1 MEKNYQIVNIGHF
14 VSRTGTIFL
23 HSLLDSHPQILT
35 MPAVI
40 NFRNLLNKRN
50 YYTAEEAFEIF
61 DKENP
66 KFYDTSLQKPSDVPD
81 NGLYKLG
88 DNKNEKILTNKEEF
102 KNFFLENLKLSGNIT
117 FKNILI
123 SLNIA
128 YGKTHNKD
136 INKCKVILLHPHE
149 KKDCIKFNKL
159 FKNSKFII
167 PVRNPLKVYNSI
179 VKMVKFRKK
188 IRNQSYYPS
197 GQLIQFAKGLDDF
210 RDNKMKMHILKL
222 ENLGEN
228 FENELKKICNFME
241 IDFDLCVLKSTFGG
255 KKFWG
260 NTYNNPREKY
270 VPNEIQVEKILSKKD
285 FAILSEINKKIME
298 EFEYSNKSFIGK
310 SKIFPALK
318 IFFPLDDEIEFFRNF
333 KFKNLISYLKF
344 LFFYIPKRIYLI
356 SICLKRKN

>member
-1 MEKNYQIVNIGHF
+1 VEKNYQIVNIGHF
-14 VSRTGTIFL
+14 VSRTGTVFL

-50 YYTAEEAFEIF
+50 FYTAEEAFEIF

-88 DNKNEKILTNKEEF
+88 DNKDDKILTNKKAF
-102 KNFFLENLKLSGNIT
+102 KAFFLENLKSSNSIT
-117 FKNILI
+117 FKNVLV

-149 KKDCIKFNKL
+149 KKDCITFNKL
-159 FKNSKFII
+159 FENSKFLI
-167 PVRNPLKVYNSI
+167 PVRNPLNVYNSI
-179 VKMVKFRKK
+179 IKMIKFRKK
-188 IRNQSYYPS
+188 IRSQLYYPS

-210 RDNKMKMHILKL
+210 RYDKMNMHILKL
-222 ENLGEN
+222 ENLEQN
-228 FENELKKICNFME
+228 FEVEMKKICNYME
-241 IDFDLCVLKSTFGG
+241 IDFDSCVLKSTFGG

-260 NTYNNPREKY
+260 NTYKNPREKY
-270 VPNEIQVEKILSKKD
+270 VPNKINIEKTLSKKD
-285 FAILSEINKKIME
+285 LIILSKINEKIME
-298 EFEYSNKSFIGK
+298 EFGYNNKSYTNK
-310 SKIFPALK
+310 SEIFSTLNF
-318 IFFPLDDEIEFFRNF
+318 FFPLDDEIEFLKNF
-333 KFKNLISYLKF
+333 KFKNLNSYLKF
-344 LFFYIPKRIYLI
+344 LCYFLPKRIYLAY
-356 SICLKRKN
+356 ICLKR